1 MYSGARACD
10 GLAVLG
16 VGDSPDFEGSRRVPG
31 SWNQPGHGNCL
42 CWLSWGSGLK
52 PAWEKR
58 HHICDKDEKP
68 KAATVALGLALLLNI
83 WSVVW
88 WKGWGLKVGSE
99 LTVNIPAL
107 LLLSGGGFYSVRLI
121 QGKYILGRSRNDK
134 DIKEFLFKGEKSM
147 INLLSSELPILV
159 VHTSNSLKAQSS

>member
-1 MYSGARACD
+1 M
-10 GLAVLG
+10 
-16 VGDSPDFEGSRRVPG
+16 
-31 SWNQPGHGNCL
+31 
-42 CWLSWGSGLK
+42 
-52 PAWEKR
+52 
-58 HHICDKDEKP
+58 
-68 KAATVALGLALLLNI
+68 
-83 WSVVW
+83 
-88 WKGWGLKVGSE
+88 
-99 LTVNIPAL
+99 NIPAL